1 MNYAEGYV
9 GAGIGALGAR
19 RCKNE
24 SCWGEER
31 QERDE
36 RCREGK
42 GRRQRGQGIHAEGIT
57 LRGDEGARVGFE
69 RKAFRFTPLK
79 WSPEEVN

>member
-9 GAGIGALGAR
+9 GAGKGGKGAR

-36 RCREGK
+36 RGTEGK
-42 GRRQRGQGIHAEGIT
+42 GRRQQGQGIHGASGESG
-57 LRGDEGARVGFE
+57 GDGGARVGFE
-69 RKAFRFTPLK
+69 GKAFRSTPLQL
-79 WSPEEVN
+79 SPEEVN